1 MNDLEVMDIVGD
13 MLRQGGNQS
22 RYAVASLSSL
32 GTFLK
37 MDGLICP
44 QTVLGDVFNNEP
56 CQVVTVEEDVFF
68 KLAPD
73 QLVGGIKSRLQV
85 PFFEAMFRGG
95 FQESNSL
102 IVSLT
107 NTIQPQVFKV
117 N

>member
-1 MNDLEVMDIVGD
+1 MEVVHTVHTGAILQCAKIMVRRASAEVKYCLRMQVDYKLLEREV
-13 MLRQGGNQS
+13 
-22 RYAVASLSSL
+22 
-32 GTFLK
+32 K
-37 MDGLICP
+37 
-44 QTVLGDVFNNEP
+44 E
-56 CQVVTVEEDVFF
+56 
-68 KLAPD
+68 KLAFI
-73 QLVGGIKSRLQV
+73 GIKSRLQV